1 MASKPPSSDARSQQ
15 AQVCVQFDDHYWE
28 LQRHMCHH
36 QWLYVSATSH
46 QRCTGAA
53 DQHRDL
59 STPSKVFGDA
69 NVDDDDDD
77 ARSTASGNIIH
88 LTPVCP
94 SFNMHFH
101 SAMPAVKI
109 HQ

>member
-15 AQVCVQFDDHYWE
+15 AQVCVQFDDHHWE

-46 QRCTGAA
+46 QRCTRAA
-53 DQHRDL
+53 DQQHREL
-59 STPSKVFGDA
+59 STPSVVFGDIS
-69 NVDDDDDD
+69 VDDDGNG
-77 ARSTASGNIIH
+77 SIASGNIIH

-94 SFNMHFH
+94 SCLHLL
-101 SAMPAVKI
+101 
-109 HQ
+109 